1 MALTSDSLDA
11 HEREIKGLGRH
22 RVVHLC
28 FEGLDGL
35 SLWSVTSFCSQI
47 HFLALLKYITA

>member
-1 MALTSDSLDA
+1 MALTSDGLDA